1 MPVPALTML
10 RRRDPEFLVERLLP
24 RHLLTATR
32 NAALESAL
40 RRRDRAQV
48 LAACLDAL
56 LDLSRLG
63 LYKERPSADKGTRIF
78 ASTTT
83 GDRIHLTRHPQAE
96 QQASRPTPKT
106 LPQDPSGPQPMIAG
120 KEAGPALMDR
130 DEEASGSN
138 EPAAETPESLTVED
152 LLAPEDEAGLR
163 STPSAS
169 LAPQPAPLQDA
180 IAPAHTEADTL
191 ARLEGILGL
200 AGIEARLTSLA
211 ERLRHLLVRIEGLF
225 PGAEAGILHLEGV
238 VTEEL
243 GNGPVRLL
251 TRAEV
256 ENTPHYEAAFRREEL
271 QFATTAPAGDDPAQG
286 TLAAVAPLRVGE
298 TPWGLLEILWPRG
311 SWQPT
316 RQAAPLLKHLARL
329 VELAI
334 QNQQT
339 LEKLVFI
346 DPLTG
351 VYNRAF
357 YDRQLTLEME
367 RAHRTGGKFGLLV
380 MDVDDFKAIN
390 DRHGH
395 RAGDQVLAAL
405 AQEMRD
411 RMRKIDLL
419 FRYGGEE
426 FVLLLPGADAEEAR
440 RTAERLRA
448 VVGER
453 RFEVEGTP
461 APLRV
466 TVSLG
471 GAIYPDDARTAT
483 GLFRHADNSLY
494 RAKEQGKNRVVL

>member
-1 MPVPALTML
+1 MTML

-24 RHLLTATR
+24 RHLLSATR
-32 NAALESAL
+32 NAALDTSL
-40 RRRDRAQV
+40 RRSDRAQV
-48 LAACLDAL
+48 YAACVDAL

-63 LYKERPSADKGTRIF
+63 LYVERPSADQGTRVF

-83 GDRIHLTRHPQAE
+83 GDRIHLTRHPRAE
-96 QQASRPTPKT
+96 QQASRPTFKT
-106 LPQDPSGPQPMIAG
+106 LAQDPSGPQPIVEE
-120 KEAGPALMDR
+120 KKAGPGAMVH
-130 DEEASGSN
+130 DEDVPGSATQQT
-138 EPAAETPESLTVED
+138 EAAESLAIED
-152 LLAPEDEAGLR
+152 LLAPESEAGR
-163 STPSAS
+163 PSTPSAS

-180 IAPAHTEADTL
+180 MAPTRTEADTL

-211 ERLRHLLVRIEGLF
+211 ERLRHLLTRIEGLF
-225 PGAEAGILHLEGV
+225 PGAQAAILHLEGAT
-238 VTEEL
+238 TEEL

-251 TRAEV
+251 TRNEV
-256 ENTPHYEAAFRREEL
+256 ENTPHYEAALRRGDL
-271 QFATTAPAGDDPAQG
+271 QFATTAPAGEDPAQG

-298 TPWGLLEILWPRG
+298 SAWGLLEILWPRG
-311 SWQPT
+311 RWQTT
-316 RQAAPLLKHLARL
+316 RQAAPLLQHVARL
-329 VELAI
+329 AELAI

-339 LEKLVFI
+339 LEKLVFV

-351 VYNRAF
+351 VYNRVF
-357 YDRQLTLEME
+357 YDRQLSLEME
-367 RAHRTGGKFGLLV
+367 RAHRTSGKFGLLV
-380 MDVDDFKAIN
+380 MDVDDFKSVN

-395 RAGDQVLAAL
+395 RAGDQVLAAV
-405 AQEMRD
+405 AQEVRE

-426 FVLLLPGADAEEAR
+426 FVLLLPGADGEETR

-448 VVGER
+448 VVSER
-453 RFEVEGTP
+453 RFEAEGAP

-483 GLFRHADNSLY
+483 GLFRHADNALY
-494 RAKEQGKNRVVL
+494 RAKEQGKNRVAF